1 MPVAL
6 LCSHCVTTSSVSM
19 EITLLQGSKMRSLC
33 AASATAIAEATVEAH
48 ADAVTSAVK
57 ACPCMNVDAASAF
70 ASASLFVELVAD
82 AAVTA
87 EATVCVE
94 GKAPLLCTCG
104 LPTLSNQSMPY
115 GPWMHVLQALDPC
128 CVQEHGQWQLACM
141 YRC

>member
-1 MPVAL
+1 
-6 LCSHCVTTSSVSM
+6 M

-57 ACPCMNVDAASAF
+57 ACPCMNVAF

-141 YRC
+141 YHC